1 MDYYQILGVDKT
13 ATDKQIKDAYR
24 RKAREYHPDHGGDE
38 NKFKQINEAYET
50 LKDPVKR
57 QQYNN
62 PQPQFNSHHF
72 DHSFRA
78 NGESMADIFASMF
91 GRPGPTRQRTPRG
104 PDIQLRMPLTLE
116 EIATGIQKTISVSIG
131 NNESELI
138 DVNIPAGAKH
148 GTRIKYGGLGQHSQS
163 PGFPR
168 GDLYIQVEQ
177 LNHAVFERSKNDIY
191 SMCEVNV
198 WEAIAGTH
206 RSITTV
212 NGKTL
217 NYFIPPGVQP
227 ESRIRLEGQ
236 GITGGHHYVMIN
248 IKIPKIDDLTESQ
261 KQLIIDLKLK
271 KNGTN

>member
-62 PQPQFNSHHF
+62 PQPQFNSQHF
-72 DHSFRA
+72 SYSF
-78 NGESMADIFASMF
+78 GEGDNVADIFASMF
-91 GRPGPTRQRTPRG
+91 GRPGPTRQRRPRG
-104 PDIQLRMPLTLE
+104 IDIQLRMPLTLE
-116 EIATGIQKTISVSIG
+116 EIAKGIQKTINVAVG
-131 NNESELI
+131 NNEHELI
-138 DVNIPAGAKH
+138 DINIPAGAKN
-148 GTRIKYGGLGQHSQS
+148 GTRIKYSGLGQHSKT

-177 LNHAVFERSKNDIY
+177 LNHPIFERNGNDIY
-191 SMCEVNV
+191 SMCEVSV

-206 RSITTV
+206 KSVVTV
-212 NGKTL
+212 NGKKL
-217 NYFIPPGVQP
+217 QYFIPAGVQP
-227 ESRIRLEGQ
+227 DSRIRLEGQ
-236 GITGGHHYVMIN
+236 GIANAHHYVMIHV
-248 IKIPKIDDLTESQ
+248 KIPKIDDLTDSQ
-261 KQLIIDLKLK
+261 KQLIIDLKLRQ
-271 KNGTN
+271 NGTNR